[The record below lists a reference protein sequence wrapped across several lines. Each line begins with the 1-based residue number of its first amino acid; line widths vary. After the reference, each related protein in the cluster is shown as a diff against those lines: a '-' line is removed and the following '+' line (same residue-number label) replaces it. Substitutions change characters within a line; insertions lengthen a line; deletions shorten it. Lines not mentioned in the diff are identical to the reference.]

1 MNKNNLLY
9 DLIYKFNTVI
19 LNMIKHINEY
29 YDDSKMNSIELIL
42 SDVINDT
49 PKEPIS
55 IFLMYVYKNDT
66 YRINILK
73 GNDSFFINEEYDD
86 LSEDTKKVITVFK
99 FKHLWNKLDDS
110 SKEYIKKSMIALV
123 KISQK
128 YILSL

>member
-1 MNKNNLLY
+1 MNKNKLLY

-29 YDDSKMNSIELIL
+29 YNDSKMNSIELIL

-55 IFLMYVYKNDT
+55 IFLMYVYKNDS
-66 YRINILK
+66 YRINILNS
-73 GNDSFFINEEYDD
+73 NDSFFINEEYDD

-99 FKHLWNKLDDS
+99 FKHLWDKLDDR
-110 SKEYIKKSMIALV
+110 SKEYIKKSMVALV